1 VAQQAQ
7 RVVQGKSSSAGASRT
22 DIADAPSSS
31 SVSAGGGLVK
41 ILYRPLSM
49 LVSVLGG
56 ILAGAVFKK
65 VWAVVSGEEEAPEA
79 TSPEYSTKEVLVAA
93 VVQGAIFA
101 GVKAAVDR
109 AGAKGFKKITGKDLG
124 T

>member
-1 VAQQAQ
+1 
-7 RVVQGKSSSAGASRT
+7 
-22 DIADAPSSS
+22 
-31 SVSAGGGLVK
+31 VK
-41 ILYRPLSM
+41 ILYRPLS
-49 LVSVLGG
+49 LLISVLGG

-65 VWAVVSGEEEAPEA
+65 VWAAVSGEEEAPEA
-79 TSPEYSTKEVLVAA
+79 TSPEHSTKEVLVAA
-93 VVQGAIFA
+93 VIHGAVFA

>member
-1 VAQQAQ
+1 V
-7 RVVQGKSSSAGASRT
+7 KT
-22 DIADAPSSS
+22 LYKPL
-31 SVSAGGGLVK
+31 GL
-41 ILYRPLSM
+41 

-65 VWAVVSGEEEAPEA
+65 VWAAVSGEEEAPEA
-79 TSPEYSTKEVLVAA
+79 TSPEYSTREVLVAA

-109 AGAKGFKKITGKDLG
+109 AGAKGFKKITGKDLE

>member
-1 VAQQAQ
+1 M
-7 RVVQGKSSSAGASRT
+7 
-22 DIADAPSSS
+22 
-31 SVSAGGGLVK
+31 K
-41 ILYRPLSM
+41 ILYRPLS
-49 LVSVLGG
+49 LLISVLGG

-79 TSPEYSTKEVLVAA
+79 TSPDYSTKEVLLAA
-93 VVQGAIFA
+93 VVHGAVFA

-109 AGAKGFKKITGKDLG
+109 AGAKGFKKITGKELG

>member
-1 VAQQAQ
+1 M
-7 RVVQGKSSSAGASRT
+7 
-22 DIADAPSSS
+22 
-31 SVSAGGGLVK
+31 K
-41 ILYRPLSM
+41 ILYRALSL

-65 VWAVVSGEEEAPEA
+65 VWAAVSGEEKAPEA
-79 TSPEYSTKEVLVAA
+79 TSPEYSTKEVLLAA
-93 VVQGAIFA
+93 VIQGAIFA

>member
-1 VAQQAQ
+1 M
-7 RVVQGKSSSAGASRT
+7 
-22 DIADAPSSS
+22 
-31 SVSAGGGLVK
+31 K

-65 VWAVVSGEEEAPEA
+65 VWAVMSGEEEAPQA

-109 AGAKGFKKITGKDLG
+109 AGARGFKKITGKELG

>member
-1 VAQQAQ
+1 M
-7 RVVQGKSSSAGASRT
+7 
-22 DIADAPSSS
+22 
-31 SVSAGGGLVK
+31 K
-41 ILYRPLSM
+41 IFYRLLSL

-56 ILAGAVFKK
+56 IVAGAVFKK
-65 VWAVVSGEEEAPEA
+65 VWAMVSDEEEAPEA

-93 VVQGAIFA
+93 VVHGAVFA

>member
-1 VAQQAQ
+1 
-7 RVVQGKSSSAGASRT
+7 
-22 DIADAPSSS
+22 
-31 SVSAGGGLVK
+31 VK
-41 ILYRPLSM
+41 MLYRPLGL

-56 ILAGAVFKK
+56 LLAGAVFKK
-65 VWAVVSGEEEAPEA
+65 VWATASGEKEAPQA
-79 TSPEYSTKEVLVAA
+79 TSPEHSTKEVLVAA

-109 AGAKGFKKITGKDLG
+109 AGAKGFKKITGVELG